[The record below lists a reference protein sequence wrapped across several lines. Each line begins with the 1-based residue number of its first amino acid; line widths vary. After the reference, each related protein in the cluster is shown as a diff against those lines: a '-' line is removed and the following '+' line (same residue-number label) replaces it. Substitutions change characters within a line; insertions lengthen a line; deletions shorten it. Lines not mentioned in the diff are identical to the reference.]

1 VVDVIVSKFYKHSLK
16 HIFISDSFPRIL
28 LIGDLKKMS
37 VHTPPTLQKLAIQ
50 TLVREEALGMS
61 DLEELAY
68 GLFSALF
75 KEAFDGRHIKL
86 IKALVIAW
94 PFHCLPVGGI
104 DEDS

>member
-1 VVDVIVSKFYKHSLK
+1 LYWYKIVLNYILK
-16 HIFISDSFPRIL
+16 AKKKKKR
-28 LIGDLKKMS
+28 KMS